1 MTNKKR
7 IIITALAIALT
18 TGFTSVRANNANSL
32 LQMDVKKSSAVNTV
46 DVTFYTTESMGN
58 SVVTRKGNNRYV
70 VLLPNVKGTSASTP
84 GIGGV
89 KDLITDVNIK
99 NVDDG
104 IGGYTKV
111 TFTTTKPI
119 NIKTYVKKTSP
130 LTQAQKDTKNI
141 IAQNNKPAIQ
151 PAKTEVSAPKSAP
164 AKQQNVTPQPQAKT
178 SQASDKKPAQKA
190 KQETKPAVSTK
201 QTNTAPKTEP
211 VKAKI
216 SLLPLPQPKAEV
228 KHVQNTNNVKVSQ
241 KTNIINTTQTSTD
254 TYVPKMK
261 FDENGRRQI
270 DLEPRV
276 VHEITKN
283 QPSTTVKN
291 NLSSELEENI
301 LNTPVID
308 ETPVEVDNSSV
319 AETPAPQKSSNH
331 FPVWAVILGAGSL
344 ILSAL
349 YLAYD
354 AAANS
359 SKKSKD
365 RLNSFYSLSSRNNVK
380 RRNREYQDIIE
391 DDTLNWQEKFRKY
404 TQKEKQL
411 NPAKPSNDITYVT
424 DLSATK
430 KAMVMPEQKQV
441 KASDTVS
448 KVNSVNKVEKSP
460 IQQTVKPIK
469 EPVVIEEKQ
478 VAEIVK
484 NTSPRRNDELNKK
497 IRAKI
502 SQMEYS
508 LSQTPSSNEPQE
520 VIQGV
525 QSEDSAITSKL
536 NDIKLKSFSKP
547 VSLKETVRTAFTDYK
562 KQSKKPYRE
571 GRFVKLKNSPLSVN
585 RRKSASSE
593 INSQNLN
600 GSENKYLTNGNNG
613 EMTMDKQNE
622 NYLLSSLNEY
632 ISILDTEDKAKTS
645 VNGVLAN
652 ALSQFKSSD
661 SKANFKINNPA
672 SRATNPMKSNSSQ
685 YMNGLVVKSG
695 YNIDGDKGF
704 YLVNMDGVSAL
715 VGRVGENISI
725 LKKFDHVIDTPIQVR
740 QDYGT
745 VYIVKAGG
753 FKCLVDVA
761 KDKMGTLI
769 EI

>member
-18 TGFTSVRANNANSL
+18 TGFTTVRANNANSL
-32 LQMDVKKSSAVNTV
+32 LQMDVKKSSAANTV

-70 VLLPNVKGTSASTP
+70 VLLPNVKGSSASSP
-84 GIGGV
+84 SIGGV
-89 KDLITDVNIK
+89 KDMITDVNVK

-151 PAKTEVSAPKSAP
+151 PVKAETPAPKAAP
-164 AKQQNVTPQPQAKT
+164 EKPQNTAKPQAK
-178 SQASDKKPAQKA
+178 PAQTSASKPVEKPKA
-190 KQETKPAVSTK
+190 EAKTANPVK
-201 QTNTAPKTEP
+201 QTQTAPKTEP
-211 VKAKI
+211 AKNRFT
-216 SLLPLPQPKAEV
+216 LLPVAQPKAEV

-241 KTNIINTTQTSTD
+241 KPNTVNTTTNTTD
-254 TYVPKMK
+254 SYVPKMK

-283 QPSTTVKN
+283 QPSPAVKD
-291 NLSSELEENI
+291 NLLTESDENI
-301 LNTPVID
+301 VNTPVID
-308 ETPVEVDNSSV
+308 ETSAQVDDLSL
-319 AETPAPQKSSNH
+319 AETPTPQKSSNS
-331 FPVWAVILGAGSL
+331 FPIWAIVLGAGSL
-344 ILSAL
+344 VFGAL
-349 YLAYD
+349 YLVWD
-354 AAANS
+354 AVTNS
-359 SKKSKD
+359 SKKNKD
-365 RLNSFYSLSSRNNVK
+365 RLASFYSLSSRNHVK

-391 DDTLNWQEKFRKY
+391 DDTLNWQEKFKKY
-404 TQKEKQL
+404 TQKERQL
-411 NPAKPSNDITYVT
+411 NPVKPSNDITYVT

-430 KAMVMPEQKQV
+430 KAMVMP
-441 KASDTVS
+441 D
-448 KVNSVNKVEKSP
+448 N
-460 IQQTVKPIK
+460 KPIK
-469 EPVVIEEKQ
+469 QDFAAENVEKTIAAQVKKPVKEPIVIDEKQ

-484 NTSPRRNDELNKK
+484 KTSPRRNDELTNKL
-497 IRAKI
+497 RAKI
-502 SQMEYS
+502 SQMEHA
-508 LSQTPSSNEPQE
+508 LSQTPSANEPQE
-520 VIQGV
+520 VFQGV
-525 QSEDSAITSKL
+525 QSEDNAITSKL

-547 VSLKETVRTAFTDYK
+547 VSLRQTLRTALTDDK
-562 KQSKKPYRE
+562 KLSKNKPYKE

-593 INSQNLN
+593 MNAQDLN
-600 GSENKYLTNGNNG
+600 NTENKYLTNENNG

-632 ISILDTEDKAKTS
+632 ISILDTEDKAKTNANTS
-645 VNGVLAN
+645 LAN
-652 ALSQFKSSD
+652 ALSKFKPSD
-661 SKANFKINNPA
+661 TMTNSRINTTG
-672 SRATNPMKSNSSQ
+672 SRATNPLKSDTSH

-695 YNIDGDKGF
+695 YNIDSEKGF
-704 YLVNMDGVSAL
+704 YLVNMNGASAL
-715 VGRVGENISI
+715 VGRVGENIFV
-725 LKKFDHVIDTPIQVR
+725 LKKFDTIVDKPIQVR